1 MKLLLYL
8 PQKCNDMDRFNTA
21 NISSV
26 DALWTL
32 IQGQTQSVKD
42 ALYQRMEEANRQ
54 RKVLQQQQFVRKS
67 LKRAFSELDEACST
81 TKDLP
86 DAHDLFKLMD
96 SNEG

>member
-1 MKLLLYL
+1 
-8 PQKCNDMDRFNTA
+8 MDRFNTA

-81 TKDLP
+81 NKELP

-96 SNEG
+96 RVVELEF

>member
-1 MKLLLYL
+1 
-8 PQKCNDMDRFNTA
+8 MDRFNTA

-81 TKDLP
+81 NKELP
-86 DAHDLFKLMD
+86 D
-96 SNEG
+96 G